1 MESRR
6 VESLADGVFAI
17 AMTLLVLEVHVP
29 ELAEPI
35 TGAGMVTALSGILP
49 SVAGYVVSFVILGM
63 IWIGHHNQ
71 FHFIRRVDR
80 GLLWINIFYLLSIA
94 FVPFATAFLT
104 RYPLQPAG
112 LLIYG
117 GTLLVGGLLH
127 FVHWNYAIGHGL
139 VTEEVTVEIAELF
152 RERISM
158 GIAVYLAAT
167 IVGAFLPKV
176 GLVLFACMP
185 MLYMLPGRIDPRLA
199 AEATAEE

>member
-6 VESLADGVFAI
+6 VEALADGVIAI
-17 AMTLLVLEVHVP
+17 AMTLLVLEVRVP

-35 TGAGMVTALSGILP
+35 TGVGMVDALWGILP
-49 SVAGYVVSFVILGM
+49 NVAGYAVSFVILGM

-80 GLLWINIFYLLSIA
+80 TLLWLNIFYLLCVA
-94 FVPFATAFLT
+94 FVPFATAFLA
-104 RYPLQPAG
+104 RYPLQPAS

-117 GTLLVGGLLH
+117 GTLLLGGALH
-127 FVHWNYAIGHGL
+127 FLHWNHAVNHGL
-139 VTEEVTVEIAELF
+139 VTDEVTPETAELF

-185 MLYMLPGRIDPRLA
+185 ILYMLPGRIDPRLA
-199 AEATAEE
+199 EEAAGE